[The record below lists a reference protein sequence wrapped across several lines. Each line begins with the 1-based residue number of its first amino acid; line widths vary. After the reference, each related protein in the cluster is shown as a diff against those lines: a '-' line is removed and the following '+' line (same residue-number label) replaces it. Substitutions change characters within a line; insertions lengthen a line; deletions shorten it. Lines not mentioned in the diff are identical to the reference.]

1 MNKIII
7 LTFVLFTNFTIAQS
21 TNNKLNKTDIEQ
33 LKTVYYKN
41 LRINQDARVFS
52 INKQRK
58 TYVYKKFTDHKTDNE
73 TSFIKDSIKRDIFRK
88 NILYDLKVKK
98 TSHSQ
103 SLANTIGYRRV
114 NSIFD
119 KLEKEEKKKRL
130 ENENTQEIIIR
141 NDKKKTKIKI
151 KKEQLKSRIESRYEL
166 LIKKYAVPAKD
177 KILTKKE

>member
-7 LTFVLFTNFTIAQS
+7 LTSVLFTNFTIAQS
-21 TNNKLNKTDIEQ
+21 TNNRLNNTEIEQ
-33 LKTVYYKN
+33 LKTAYYKN
-41 LRINQDARVFS
+41 LRINHDARVFS

-58 TYVYKKFTDHKTDNE
+58 TYVYKKFTDHKTDTE
-73 TSFIKDSIKRDIFRK
+73 TNFIKDSIKRDIFRK
-88 NILYDLKVKK
+88 NILYDLKVKRI
-98 TSHSQ
+98 SHSE
-103 SLANTIGYRRV
+103 SISNTIGYRRV

-141 NDKKKTKIKI
+141 NDNKKTKIKV

-166 LIKKYAVPAKD
+166 LIKKYTETTKD
-177 KILTKKE
+177 